1 MKTLALLGFAEGAVF
16 QRRQAQGT
24 ATVRLAE
31 PSGVPQQL
39 ASNFIY
45 GIVDNVTARASVST
59 AIPDLFYTGIG
70 FNACRA
76 GGAQLVAPN
85 RGWAFGENE
94 YVGRFASTLSNYLT
108 TRKLGGDFILLVH
121 DLWGADS
128 LEANTIAYPGDSG
141 DWSSFGRFY
150 DRLFSDLRANN
161 MIDGVVVD
169 IWNEPDIGSFWARS
183 SPQYLDYYGR
193 AHRRLRAEFSALKI
207 SGPSLSQPASTSATT
222 WQQWTSY
229 VAANDLIPDIYS
241 WHQLV
246 TSQDPASNLQ
256 AFESLRTQNNL
267 PVRPIDINEYAAPE
281 EQIPSTSA
289 WYISRFERLN
299 LRGLRANW
307 AGFGDL
313 HDFLANVVGKNGT
326 EYFPNGEWQLYKYYG
341 GMTGTRVATSGSAD
355 GGFDV
360 FATKGDVAK
369 SVKVLAGNMGNTRT
383 YDITINGPKSVGL
396 PASGKVDIR
405 TFRFDW
411 NGRFGKIGAP
421 VDLGVYSHQYSG
433 DQVTFWVTTET
444 ANTAYAFEF
453 A

>member
-1 MKTLALLGFAEGAVF
+1 MKTTELLRSLALLSFAEGAVF
-16 QRRQAQGT
+16 QRRQARGT

-31 PSGVPQQL
+31 PSGAPQQL

-45 GIVDNVTARASVST
+45 GMVDNVTSGASVST
-59 AIPDLFYTGIG
+59 AIPDFFYTDIG

-76 GGAQLVAPN
+76 GVAQLVAPN

-108 TRKLGGDFILLVH
+108 TRKFGGDFILRVH

-128 LEANTIAYPGDSG
+128 LEANTIAYPGDNG
-141 DWSSFGRFY
+141 DWSNFERFY
-150 DRLFSDLRANN
+150 DRLFADLRANN
-161 MIDGVVVD
+161 MIDG
-169 IWNEPDIGSFWARS
+169 FWARPF
-183 SPQYLDYYGR
+183 PQYLDYYGR
-193 AHRRLRAEFSALKI
+193 AHRRLRAGFSELKI
-207 SGPSLSQPASTSATT
+207 SGPSLAQPASTSATT
-222 WQQWTSY
+222 WQQWTSH

-246 TSQDPASNLQ
+246 ISQDPASNLQ

-307 AGFGDL
+307 ASFGEL
-313 HDFLANVVGKNGT
+313 HDYLANLVGKNGT
-326 EYFPNGEWQLYKYYG
+326 EYFPNGDWQLYKYYG
-341 GMTGTRVATSGSAD
+341 GMAGTRVSTSGSAD

-369 SVKVLAGNMGNTRT
+369 SVKVLAGNRGNTQT
-383 YDITINGPKSVGL
+383 YDLTVNGLTSVGL
-396 PASGKVDIR
+396 PASGTVDIR

-411 NGRFGKIGAP
+411 NGPFGDVGAP

-433 DQVTFWVTTET
+433 DQVTFWVTPET